1 MAKTN
6 SAKVFRGERL
16 RTVREQMSLSQDEL
30 AEALGLGQAQINR
43 YEQNK
48 NDPSSETLVA
58 MARYLGVT
66 TDYLLGLVDSPSQHM
81 RLADLTDEER
91 EIFDTLQQ
99 AARLIAVRNK
109 KAADTSSDTP
119 AGGGLSGATQR

>member
-1 MAKTN
+1 MAKSS

-16 RTVREQMSLSQDEL
+16 RSVREQMGLSQDEL
-30 AEALGLGQAQINR
+30 AEGLGLGQAQINR

-58 MARYLGVT
+58 MARYLDVT

-81 RLADLTDEER
+81 RLTDLTDEER

-99 AARLIAVRNK
+99 AARLIALRNK
-109 KAADTSSDTP
+109 RSSSSNDTQ
-119 AGGGLSGATQR
+119 AGGGPTGATQ

>member
-1 MAKTN
+1 MAKDS
-6 SAKVFRGERL
+6 SAKVFRGDRL
-16 RTVREQMSLSQDEL
+16 KVVRERMGLSQDEL
-30 AEALGLGQAQINR
+30 AEGLGVGQAQINR

-58 MARYLGVT
+58 MAKYLEVT
-66 TDYLLGLVDSPSQHM
+66 TDYLLGLVDTPTQNM
-81 RLADLTDEER
+81 RLSDLTDEER

-109 KAADTSSDTP
+109 KPGTPSDDTR
-119 AGGGLSGATQR
+119 AGGGQSGAGQR